1 MLAPAAQAEP
11 LRVMTDILPLQGL
24 VAAVMGDTGTP
35 DGIIPAG
42 ASPHDFA
49 LKPSVARQISEA
61 DVIFWVGPA
70 LSPWLTD
77 TLADLAPDARSV
89 AFLNAEGTHEHEG
102 HADHKAETDDHADH
116 EDGHEHEHEHGD
128 EGDPHVWLDPE
139 NAQHWLGD
147 IAETLAAADPEN
159 AGTYHANANATAQ
172 AIESRT
178 LQITSI
184 TAALKDR
191 PYMVYHDAYEAFE
204 DHFGLSHIAAIT
216 TGHAVK
222 PGAAK
227 LRELQEIVTEN
238 APVCLFIDT
247 PTPTPLARQIA
258 ESGHMKIAYLDP
270 LGSQFAADSSH
281 YGRLLD
287 HLATTL
293 STCLKP

>member
-1 MLAPAAQAEP
+1 MRPIYCALFVILAPAAQAAP
-11 LRVMTDILPLQGL
+11 LKVMTDILPVQGL
-24 VAAVMGDTGTP
+24 VSAVMGDTGMP

-70 LSPWLTD
+70 LTPWLTG
-77 TLADLAPDARSV
+77 TLADLAPTARSV
-89 AFLNAEGTHEHEG
+89 AFLDATDTHNHEA
-102 HADHKAETDDHADH
+102 HADKDDDYG
-116 EDGHEHEHEHGD
+116 E

-139 NAQHWLGD
+139 NAQHWLSE
-147 IAETLAAADPEN
+147 IADTLAEADPEN
-159 AGTYHANANATAQ
+159 GETYHANAQTAAS
-172 AIESRT
+172 AIDARV
-178 LQITSI
+178 LQITRI

-227 LRELQEIVTEN
+227 LRELQEIVTET

-258 ESGHMKIAYLDP
+258 ESGKMQIAYLDP
-270 LGSQFAADSSH
+270 LGSQFTADSSH
-281 YGRLLD
+281 YARLLD

-293 STCLKP
+293 SSCLKP